1 MAQQQM
7 RHYPAVLP
15 TEAGEI
21 VRLDKGL
28 AKTHRLAV
36 ELFSGSGDEQ
46 GRQLQCWRL
55 VGLTNRKNWRPHT
68 ASPAGTQKARNL
80 VAARVM
86 RSSSITLPPAR
97 E

>member
-1 MAQQQM
+1 MAGALQRQPISAAIRTTAAAANRWRMGWQQM

-46 GRQLQCWRL
+46 GR
-55 VGLTNRKNWRPHT
+55 
-68 ASPAGTQKARNL
+68 
-80 VAARVM
+80 
-86 RSSSITLPPAR
+86 
-97 E
+97 